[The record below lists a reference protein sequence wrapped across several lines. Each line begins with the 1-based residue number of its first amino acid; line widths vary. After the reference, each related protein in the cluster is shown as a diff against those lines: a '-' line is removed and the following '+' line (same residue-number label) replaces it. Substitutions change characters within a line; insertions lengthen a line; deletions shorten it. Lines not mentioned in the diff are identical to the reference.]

1 MQALDNRRRHPGAD
15 WRISQIDARSVSE
28 PRSICDT
35 WETIFEPLVQNFADS
50 LLRKGNASCH
60 GTSHS
65 IGMKRGFE
73 VPLRGR
79 TLSLFGNIVSGVF
92 TTVLAKTLEVVLAHR
107 LHFGRGRPN
116 AAELRT
122 DAKAGGSMANK

>member
-1 MQALDNRRRHPGAD
+1 MPWDFAFD
-15 WRISQIDARSVSE
+15 WN
-28 PRSICDT
+28 
-35 WETIFEPLVQNFADS
+35 ETR
-50 LLRKGNASCH
+50 LRNTAPA
-60 GTSHS
+60 
-65 IGMKRGFE
+65 
-73 VPLRGR
+73 VR
-79 TLSLFGNIVSGVF
+79 TLLLLGNIVSGVF